1 MVVANQGLLV
11 FVVDGVPHLV
21 AFLKIADGAFRVRG
35 LCGQICPLHALQVEL
50 VILVFF
56 RDVQGLE
63 EELLRSHVVATVVGI
78 LAVEHDDGGFEV
90 EFLFALGNAECGVE
104 LSMGLV
110 EASCRLVGS
119 RQGDMPV
126 DELFLVVA
134 ILLRQG
140 QGLFGKADGLGL
152 GFVVLRVV
160 GCHQSKLH
168 QPHPREVLVIGG
180 QVEVGRRVGTHVAQH
195 LDTLPVHLLRLVVF
209 LHVEINRSDVVDD
222 IPFVDGGH
230 LTSDFIHDFGTEG
243 VVAYGFIILPHAHVG
258 PCNGVVASSHIV
270 FVVSLFIEL
279 QRLLAVVDHLN
290 ESALVEAL
298 QYHGPKAVGVLCLQP
313 YGEAGKDNRGK
324 QSFHTVLCFYL
335 NK

>member
-1 MVVANQGLLV
+1 M
-11 FVVDGVPHLV
+11 
-21 AFLKIADGAFRVRG
+21 
-35 LCGQICPLHALQVEL
+35 HALQVKL

-90 EFLFALGNAECGVE
+90 EFLFVLCNDECGVE
-104 LSMGLV
+104 LGMGLV

-126 DELFLVVA
+126 DEFFLVVA
-134 ILLRQG
+134 ILSRQG

-152 GFVVLRVV
+152 GFVVLRIV

-180 QVEVGRRVGTHVAQH
+180 YVEVGHRVGTHVAQH

-222 IPFVDGGH
+222 IPFVDGSH
-230 LTSDFIHDFGTEG
+230 LTSDFIHDFGAEG
-243 VVAYGFIILPHAHVG
+243 VVAYGFIILPHTHIG
-258 PCNGVVASSHIV
+258 PCNGVVASRH
-270 FVVSLFIEL
+270 VVLVARLFIEF
-279 QRLLAVVDHLN
+279 QRLLGVVNHFDKP
-290 ESALVEAL
+290 AFVKAL
-298 QYHGPKAVGVLCLQP
+298 QYHSPKTISVLRLHTKRK
-313 YGEAGKDNRGK
+313 AGKNDRK
-324 QSFHTVLCFYL
+324 EYSFYPPHEFLT
-335 NK
+335 N